1 MDIKALVPIAQG
13 TDDAEAAIIINLLR
27 RAGISV
33 KVAGENQIVTCSK
46 GIKIIPDMMLYQ
58 LDDNMR
64 FDCVVIPGGSE
75 GVENLSTNERF
86 CSLLAEL
93 HANGCLIGAVCSD
106 PLVFDSVKLLKSENR
121 ITSHPAA
128 RKHLDTKYQ
137 YSDDD
142 IVMDGNIV
150 TSRGIGTTIPFA
162 LKIIEL
168 LAGKETRDKIA
179 ESIIYR

>member
-13 TDDAEAAIIINLLR
+13 TDDAEAVIIINLLR

-46 GIKIIPDMMLYQ
+46 GVKIIPDMMLYQ
-58 LDDNMR
+58 LDDNMS

-86 CSLLAEL
+86 SALLAA
-93 HANGCLIGAVCSD
+93 HHRRGGLIGAVCSA
-106 PLVFDSVKLLKSENR
+106 PLVLDSVKVLKPENR

-137 YSDDD
+137 YSEDE
-142 IVMDGNIV
+142 IVVDGNIV
-150 TSRGIGTTIPFA
+150 TSRGIGTTIPFT
-162 LKIIEL
+162 LQIIEL
-168 LAGKETRDKIA
+168 LAGKATRDKIA
-179 ESIIYR
+179 DSIIYR